1 MLIPSTQ
8 AARSRNL
15 HAVRLVSALALS
27 GLLGTWAGT
36 VRAEYP
42 DRPIRLIVPFQPG
55 SISDNI
61 ARILAAKFNERLGW
75 QMVVEARVGGSSIVG
90 TDAVARS
97 APDGYTIGLANT
109 TSHAASA
116 GLSAKLPF
124 DPVKDFTPF
133 GVVGSSPF
141 VLVASTHVP
150 AANMGEF
157 IALAKS
163 RPGKLSY
170 ASAGTATMAHLAGEL
185 FKKVAD
191 VDIAHIPY
199 RGTGQ
204 SVVDLIEGR
213 VDLLVGTIPG
223 TAPFIRD
230 GKLRGLAVMSQTRNA
245 ALPDVPTVAEVGVP
259 GCEAA
264 LWTALVLPAGAPPEI
279 VARLSRELMTIV
291 ALPDV
296 QESLRSQGVEPE
308 VGSAAVAA
316 ARIKADVAKWGDVIR
331 RAHIGPQAQ

>member
-1 MLIPSTQ
+1 MPIQSTK
-8 AARSRNL
+8 AAGSRNL
-15 HAVRLVSALALS
+15 HAIRIVSALAAS
-27 GLLGTWAGT
+27 GLLGTWAGAA
-36 VRAEYP
+36 RAEYP

-90 TDAVARS
+90 TEAVARS

-124 DPVKDFTPF
+124 DPVKDFTPI
-133 GVVGSSPF
+133 GMVGSSPF
-141 VLVASTHVP
+141 VLVASKHVP
-150 AANMGEF
+150 VANMREF

-163 RPGKLSY
+163 RPGKLTY
-170 ASAGTATMAHLAGEL
+170 ASAGTATMAHLGGEL
-185 FKKVAD
+185 FKRVAG

-199 RGTGQ
+199 RGTSQ
-204 SVVDLIEGR
+204 AVIDLMEGR
-213 VDLLVGTIPG
+213 VDLLVGTISG

-230 GKLRGLAVMSQTRNA
+230 GKVRALAVMSETRNA
-245 ALPDVPTVAEVGVP
+245 ALPDVPTVAEAGVP

-279 VARLSRELMTIV
+279 VTRLSLELMTIV
-291 ALPDV
+291 GLPDI
-296 QESLRSQGVEPE
+296 QEALENQGVEAE
-308 VGSAAVAA
+308 TGSAAVAA
-316 ARIKADVAKWGDVIR
+316 ALIKADVAKWGEVIK

>member
-1 MLIPSTQ
+1 MLTQSTK
-8 AARSRNL
+8 ARRSRKSR
-15 HAVRLVSALALS
+15 AGRFVSALVLS
-27 GLLGTWAGT
+27 GLLGWWAAPA
-36 VRAEYP
+36 RAEYP

-90 TDAVARS
+90 TEAVARS

-124 DPVKDFTPF
+124 DPVKDFTPI
-133 GVVGSSPF
+133 GMVGNSPF
-141 VLVASTHVP
+141 VLVASMHVP
-150 AANMGEF
+150 VTNMSEL

-163 RPGKLSY
+163 RPGKLTY
-170 ASAGTATMAHLAGEL
+170 ASAGTATLAHLGGEL

-199 RGTGQ
+199 RGTSQ
-204 SVVDLIEGR
+204 SVFDLMEGR
-213 VDLLVGTIPG
+213 IDLLVGTISG
-223 TAPFIRD
+223 TAPHIRE
-230 GKLRGLAVMSQTRNA
+230 GKLRALAVMSETRNA
-245 ALPDVPTVAEVGVP
+245 ALPDVPTVAEAGVP

-264 LWTALVLPAGAPPEI
+264 LWTAMVLPARAPPEI
-279 VARLSRELMTIV
+279 VARLSRELMAIV

-296 QESLRSQGVEPE
+296 QEALKNQGVEPE
-308 VGSAAVAA
+308 WGSATVAA
-316 ARIKADVAKWGDVIR
+316 ARISADVVKWGEVIR
-331 RAHIGPQAQ
+331 RANIGPQAK